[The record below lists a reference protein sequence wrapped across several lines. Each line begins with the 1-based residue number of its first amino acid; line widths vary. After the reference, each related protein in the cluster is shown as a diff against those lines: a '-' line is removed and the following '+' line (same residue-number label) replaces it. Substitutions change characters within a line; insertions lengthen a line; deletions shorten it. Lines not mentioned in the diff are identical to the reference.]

1 MSGSQDSQKGEIHN
15 YRNDYK
21 FNYEIKQKANGEWQ
35 IGSIKIRSD
44 FSDDLGSLLVN
55 IVKDL
60 TRLMK
65 DEGFKMVEKV
75 GAD

>member
-1 MSGSQDSQKGEIHN
+1 MSGNDSQRGEIHN

-21 FNYEIKQKANGEWQ
+21 FNYEIKQKANGEFQ

-44 FSDDLGSLLVN
+44 NDQGLSTLLVN
-55 IVKDL
+55 ITKDL
-60 TRLMK
+60 IDAMK
-65 DEGFKMVEKV
+65 DKGFKMVEKV

>member
-1 MSGSQDSQKGEIHN
+1 MSDEKPSRGEIHN

-21 FNYEIKQKANGEWQ
+21 FNYEIKQKANGEFQ

-44 FSDDLGSLLVN
+44 YSEDLGSLLVN
-55 IVKDL
+55 ITKDL
-60 TRLMK
+60 IELMK
-65 DEGFKMVEKV
+65 DKGFKVVEKV

>member
-1 MSGSQDSQKGEIHN
+1 MSGQTQRGEIHN

-44 FSDDLGSLLVN
+44 NDDGLSTLLVN
-55 IVKDL
+55 ITKDL
-60 TRLMK
+60 IDAMK
-65 DEGFKMVEKV
+65 DKGFKMVERV

>member
-1 MSGSQDSQKGEIHN
+1 MSGGDTQRGEIHN

-21 FNYEIKQKANGEWQ
+21 FNYEIKQKANGEFQ

-44 FSDDLGSLLVN
+44 NDDGLSTLLVN
-55 IVKDL
+55 ITKDL
-60 TRLMK
+60 IDAMK
-65 DEGFKMVEKV
+65 SKGFKMVEKV

>member
-1 MSGSQDSQKGEIHN
+1 MSGQTQRGEIHN

-44 FSDDLGSLLVN
+44 NDDGLSTLLVN
-55 IVKDL
+55 ITKDL
-60 TRLMK
+60 IDAMK
-65 DEGFKMVEKV
+65 NKGFKMVERV

>member
-1 MSGSQDSQKGEIHN
+1 MSKETQRGEIHN

-21 FNYEIKQKANGEWQ
+21 FNYEIKQKANGEFQ

-44 FSDDLGSLLVN
+44 NDDGLSTLLVN
-55 IVKDL
+55 ITKDL
-60 TRLMK
+60 IDAMK
-65 DEGFKMVEKV
+65 SKGFKMVEKV

>member
-1 MSGSQDSQKGEIHN
+1 MSGEKGEIHN

-21 FNYEIKQKANGEWQ
+21 FNYEIKQKANGEFQ

-44 FSDDLGSLLVN
+44 HSEDLGSLLVT
-55 IVKDL
+55 ITKDL
-60 TRLMK
+60 IDLMK
-65 DEGFKMVEKV
+65 ESGFKVVEKV

>member
-1 MSGSQDSQKGEIHN
+1 MSGQQETRKGEIHN

-44 FSDDLGSLLVN
+44 NEDGLSYLLVN
-55 IVKDL
+55 ITKDL
-60 TRLMK
+60 IKLMK
-65 DEGFKMVEKV
+65 ENNLKVVEKV

>member
-1 MSGSQDSQKGEIHN
+1 MSGNQDSHKGEIHN

-21 FNYEIKQKANGEWQ
+21 FNYEIKQKANGEYQ

-44 FSDDLGSLLVN
+44 SSDGLSQLLVN
-55 IVKDL
+55 ITKDL
-60 TRLMK
+60 TDLMK
-65 DEGFKMVEKV
+65 DSGFKMVEKV

>member
-1 MSGSQDSQKGEIHN
+1 MSESQRGEIHN

-44 FSDDLGSLLVN
+44 NDQGLSTLLVN
-55 IVKDL
+55 ITKDL
-60 TRLMK
+60 IDAMK
-65 DEGFKMVEKV
+65 DKGFKVVQKV

>member
-1 MSGSQDSQKGEIHN
+1 MSGEEKPQRGEIHN

-21 FNYEIKQKANGEWQ
+21 FNYEIKQKANGEYQ

-44 FSDDLGSLLVN
+44 FSDGLSDLLVN
-55 IVKDL
+55 IAKDL
-60 TRLMK
+60 TRLMEEK
-65 DEGFKMVEKV
+65 GFKMVKKV

>member
-1 MSGSQDSQKGEIHN
+1 MSGAQDSQKGEIHN

-21 FNYEIKQKANGEWQ
+21 FNYEIKQKANGEFQ

-44 FSDDLGSLLVN
+44 YSEDLGNLLVN
-55 IVKDL
+55 ITKDL
-60 TRLMK
+60 IELMK
-65 DEGFKMVEKV
+65 DKGFKVVEKV

>member
-1 MSGSQDSQKGEIHN
+1 MSDSQRGEIHN

-44 FSDDLGSLLVN
+44 NDQGLSTLLVN
-55 IVKDL
+55 ITKDL
-60 TRLMK
+60 IDAMK
-65 DEGFKMVEKV
+65 DKGFKVVQKV

>member
-1 MSGSQDSQKGEIHN
+1 MSNQTQRGEIHN

-44 FSDDLGSLLVN
+44 NDDGLSTLLVN
-55 IVKDL
+55 ITKDL
-60 TRLMK
+60 IDAMK
-65 DEGFKMVEKV
+65 NKGFKVVEKV

>member
-1 MSGSQDSQKGEIHN
+1 MSGNNSQRGEIHN

-21 FNYEIKQKANGEWQ
+21 FNYEIKQKANGEFQ

-44 FSDDLGSLLVN
+44 NDDGLSTLLVN
-55 IVKDL
+55 ITKDL
-60 TRLMK
+60 IDAMK
-65 DEGFKMVEKV
+65 SKGFKMVEKV

>member
-1 MSGSQDSQKGEIHN
+1 MSGNQDSQKGEIHN

-44 FSDDLGSLLVN
+44 FNTDLGGLLVD
-55 IVKDL
+55 IVKEL
-60 TRLMK
+60 TELMELK
-65 DEGFKMVEKV
+65 GFKMVKKV